1 MNECIV
7 CGVSCQGVCCSGSC
21 RAKRSRRNMQGKAHA
36 HASKAHAHAQSG
48 GARAE
53 RTVEANSDKLG
64 QGMTMTP
71 DGLVPDDK
79 LPNNYGEPD
88 CECMHCK
95 SARINN
101 SKRTRNHGAY
111 KPASELKT
119 GEGNRQSLPGDADY
133 IGCCEQFGGAWMT
146 KQAIEQAQSHELN

>member
-1 MNECIV
+1 MNN
-7 CGVSCQGVCCSGSC
+7 CGKELTGRKKSYCSDKC
-21 RAKRSRRNMQGKAHA
+21 RMQH
-36 HASKAHAHAQSG
+36 
-48 GARAE
+48 E
-53 RTVEANSDKLG
+53 RTQPEQNNPNKPKSNKPE

-79 LPNNYGEPD
+79 LPINYGRPD